1 VDPEATPNPNLPPRP
16 VSSPNR
22 DRHRITRVNQRT
34 RARAA
39 NSVVES
45 WVDMDGDVAA
55 INRGEAARS
64 GDTYLISGR
73 TYRVKPDGK
82 AFPVSGVGV
91 HQLDRGGFRALGVYN
106 VHGVTD
112 FAEQILDAMSTA
124 PAARAA
130 GRAAHGAE
138 RGT

>member
-1 VDPEATPNPNLPPRP
+1 VEPNRPSNPNVPPRP
-16 VSSPNR
+16 VTPPNK
-22 DRHRITRVNQRT
+22 DRHRISRVNQRT
-34 RARAA
+34 RIRAL

-45 WVDMDGDVAA
+45 WVDMTADVDA
-55 INRGEAARS
+55 INRGEAVRT
-64 GDTYLISGR
+64 GDTYSINGR

-82 AFPVSGVGV
+82 AFPVSGLGV

-112 FAEQILDAMSTA
+112 ATDRILDAMNMT

-130 GRAAHGAE
+130 GRAAYETE
-138 RGT
+138 RGR

>member
-1 VDPEATPNPNLPPRP
+1 
-16 VSSPNR
+16 
-22 DRHRITRVNQRT
+22 
-34 RARAA
+34 
-39 NSVVES
+39 
-45 WVDMDGDVAA
+45 MDGDVAA